1 MHYRLIISQLVN
13 SVNNSYNGEMEVRN
27 ELKAL
32 IAQNGA
38 TLKKVCEILTQ
49 KYGKNY
55 IGNNITN
62 KLRRKTIKFEEVQ
75 EILDV
80 LGYHIEFI
88 RNSD

>member
-1 MHYRLIISQLVN
+1 MIISGLVKI
-13 SVNNSYNGEMEVRN
+13 VNNSYNYRMELRN

-38 TLKKVCEILTQ
+38 TLKRVCEILSQ
-49 KYGKNY
+49 KTGESYV
-55 IGNNITN
+55 GNNITN

-80 LGYHIEFI
+80 LGYHIEFV
-88 RNSD
+88 RNKD